1 MDKEKLIKGSGMLQV
16 LLVVAIGVFLL
27 ESFEEINNKIL
38 DHVVITDVNSIYS
51 NTCDPSYVGRF
62 DLSRTR
68 SGDYKRCGD
77 EVIRKIMIQMVLTLL

>member
-51 NTCDPSYVGRF
+51 NT
-62 DLSRTR
+62 
-68 SGDYKRCGD
+68 
-77 EVIRKIMIQMVLTLL
+77 